1 LLSCME
7 KPIKVVLIEGSFL
20 IISGIEKMLSE
31 LPGMLLTEVF
41 DGTEK
46 TLLKAIHELKPDI
59 LLINPER
66 VVSQLNLLLNSFE
79 NSEKI
84 ITIGLY
90 RPDTPTNI
98 GSRFRHKLNIGS
110 EKHELLLQFKS
121 IVKPILKDES
131 KEDFSLTEREKNILR
146 MVSLGYTS
154 IEIADKLFLSIHTV
168 NTHRKNILKK
178 LGIKTVSGLMV
189 YALMNEIISMQ
200 EIEGK

>member
-1 LLSCME
+1 ME

-46 TLLKAIHELKPDI
+46 SLLGSISEIKPDI
-59 LLINPER
+59 LLINPEKADTK
-66 VVSQLNLLLNSFE
+66 LNLLLNTFE
-79 NSEKI
+79 NSENI
-84 ITIGLY
+84 IVFGLCNTN
-90 RPDTPTNI
+90 TPTNVA
-98 GSRFRHKLNIGS
+98 SRFRHKLDINS
-110 EKHELLLQFKS
+110 EKHELLQQFKS
-121 IVKPILKDES
+121 IVKPVLKGEN
-131 KEDFSLTEREKNILR
+131 KEDFALTEREKNILR
-146 MVSLGYTS
+146 LVALGYTS
-154 IEIADKLFLSIHTV
+154 IEISSKLFLSIHTV

-189 YALMNEIISMQ
+189 YALMNDIVNMQ